1 MRDSVIA
8 TLKDAAPAI
17 LEGRVSG
24 IAGVTIR
31 KTARLVRYLK
41 AHPGSH
47 TAAELGKVVD
57 WGAQNTRVALGAIG
71 LKGARHGYQWESKK
85 REKV

>member
-8 TLKDAAPAI
+8 SLKDAAPAI
-17 LEGRVSG
+17 LEGRVAG

-31 KTARLVRYLK
+31 KTARIVRYLK
-41 AHPGSH
+41 ANPGCH
-47 TAAELGKVVD
+47 TAAELGAIVR

-71 LKGARHGYQWESKK
+71 LKGSRHGYQWESKK
-85 REKV
+85 K

>member
-31 KTARLVRYLK
+31 KTARIVRYLK
-41 AHPGSH
+41 ANPGNH

-71 LKGARHGYQWESKK
+71 LKGSRYGYQWESKK
-85 REKV
+85 K